1 MTILKGNA
9 DLVPAQ
15 HVTYQQA
22 VPRTLACVLAEQR
35 QAITAGDI
43 DTARTCAEEI
53 IAIIEK
59 KRGVTCA

>member
-15 HVTYQQA
+15 HTAYHPSA
-22 VPRTLACVLAEQR
+22 PRTLACVLAEQR

-43 DTARTCAEEI
+43 DTARTRAEEL